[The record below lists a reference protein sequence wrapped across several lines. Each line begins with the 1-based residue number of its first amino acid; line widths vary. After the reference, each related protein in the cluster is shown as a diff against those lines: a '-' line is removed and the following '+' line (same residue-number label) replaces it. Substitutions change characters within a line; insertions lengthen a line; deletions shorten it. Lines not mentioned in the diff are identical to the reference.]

1 MQKIIQKNALLQIL
15 QQKNCTEVHF
25 MAKFLA
31 NFQPTAQKTSKNT
44 RSPINRAMERRKRK
58 RGQQLTTINNNCE
71 RERVVNHTAKQIVRA
86 TREKKNNKEKR
97 SKKENKKR
105 KVSLFRFVLYKT
117 HKTTNEKKRNEA
129 KQRNFLILTY

>member
-1 MQKIIQKNALLQIL
+1 MPDKQGDGAEKEEKGSTI
-15 QQKNCTEVHF
+15 
-25 MAKFLA
+25 
-31 NFQPTAQKTSKNT
+31 
-44 RSPINRAMERRKRK
+44 
-58 RGQQLTTINNNCE
+58 TTINNNCE

-129 KQRNFLILTY
+129 KQRNFVVINLLNETKQ